1 MDDILITGATGFVG
15 RHLVPRLLQDGH
27 SVVLAVRSV
36 EACPMGWRDD
46 NRIRIVVTGPIET
59 ASNLDVALA
68 GVSTVVHL
76 AGLAHVPRSQR
87 SEDRFILANATA
99 TERLVAAASDKG
111 VGTFIHMSSLAVVTP
126 NASPTVV
133 DDSSDEG
140 AVTPYGRSKRIAERH
155 VLELAKTGTLAVSL
169 RPPLVVGADARG
181 NWALLQRLAATGLPL
196 PFAGVDNRRS
206 RIGVETL
213 AQAVAHLSAKRWPT
227 EKSGNYC
234 IADAE
239 PMPLPQIVALL
250 RQGMGLAP
258 RLFPFPP
265 GILFGLARLV
275 GRGQMAA
282 GLLGNLV
289 VDASR
294 FRQTFNF
301 SQEKSL
307 TDSIRDSGADYRR
320 RAA

>member
-1 MDDILITGATGFVG
+1 MA
-15 RHLVPRLLQDGH
+15 
-27 SVVLAVRSV
+27 
-36 EACPMGWRDD
+36 WRGD

-59 ASNLDVALA
+59 ASNLEVALA

-87 SEDRFILANATA
+87 SEDRFTLANATA
-99 TERLVAAASDKG
+99 TERLVAAASDNG
-111 VGTFIHMSSLAVVTP
+111 VGTFIHMSSLAAVTP

-133 DDSSDEG
+133 DDSSDDG
-140 AVTPYGRSKRIAERH
+140 AVTSYGRSKRIAERH
-155 VLELAKTGTLAVSL
+155 VLELAKTGTFAVSL
-169 RPPLVVGADARG
+169 RAPLVVGAEARG

-196 PFAGVDNRRS
+196 PFAGVSNRRS
-206 RIGVETL
+206 LIGVETL

-234 IADAE
+234 IADTE
-239 PMPLPQIVALL
+239 PMPLPQIVAAL

-258 RLFPFPP
+258 RLFPFRP
-265 GILFGLARLV
+265 GILFRLARVV
-275 GRGQMAA
+275 GREQMAA

-294 FRQTFNF
+294 FRQAFNF
-301 SQEKSL
+301 SQEKRL
-307 TDSIRDSGADYRR
+307 TDSIRDSGAGYRR
-320 RAA
+320 RAT

>member
-1 MDDILITGATGFVG
+1 
-15 RHLVPRLLQDGH
+15 
-27 SVVLAVRSV
+27 
-36 EACPMGWRDD
+36 MGWRDD

-196 PFAGVDNRRS
+196 PFAGVGNRRS
-206 RIGVETL
+206 LIGVETL

-250 RQGMGLAP
+250 
-258 RLFPFPP
+258 
-265 GILFGLARLV
+265 
-275 GRGQMAA
+275 
-282 GLLGNLV
+282 
-289 VDASR
+289 
-294 FRQTFNF
+294 
-301 SQEKSL
+301 
-307 TDSIRDSGADYRR
+307 
-320 RAA
+320 